1 MELLVHIDYERA
13 LEPYTAIPITFGETL
28 LLNVSPESLSEN
40 WAEPEGLPT
49 TQAIGDAWVKRN
61 ASVLLAVPSRV
72 VAAERNYLFNPNH
85 PDAGRVEIGE
95 AQAFNYDPRLLK
107 R

>member
-1 MELLVHIDYERA
+1 MELLIHIDYESA
-13 LEPYTAIPITFGETL
+13 LEPYTAIPVTFGETL
-28 LLNVSPESLSEN
+28 LLHVSPESLPKN
-40 WAEPEGLPT
+40 WAEPGGT

-85 PDAGRVEIGE
+85 PDVGRVEIGE